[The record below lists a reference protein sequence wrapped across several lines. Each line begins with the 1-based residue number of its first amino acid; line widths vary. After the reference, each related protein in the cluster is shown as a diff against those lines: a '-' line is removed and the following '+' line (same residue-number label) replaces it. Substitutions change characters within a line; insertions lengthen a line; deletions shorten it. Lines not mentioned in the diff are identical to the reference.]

1 MTNEQEFIN
10 QFEAEVQSLEIGLQ
24 RAWCEEIFYNKIIH
38 WLGKYINSSDVVFI
52 TKQDGSIEHSLY
64 IVLQREKEKTIHL
77 EVYLDTQ
84 DAWYAVFQHTD
95 MMQSD
100 AGIIEQLLEYIID
113 IIDPKPVVFT
123 GTKEDIQK
131 AMAWAEENLKI

>member
-10 QFEAEVQSLEIGLQ
+10 QFEAEVQKLEIGLQ

-38 WLGKYINSSDVVFI
+38 WLGKYISRSDVVFI
-52 TKQDGSIEHSLY
+52 TKQNESIEHSLY

-84 DAWYAVFQHTD
+84 DAWYAVFQNTD
-95 MMQSD
+95 ILESD
-100 AGIIEQLLEYIID
+100 AGTLEQLLEYIINTV
-113 IIDPKPVVFT
+113 DPKPVVFT

-131 AMAWAEENLKI
+131 AMKWAEENLKI